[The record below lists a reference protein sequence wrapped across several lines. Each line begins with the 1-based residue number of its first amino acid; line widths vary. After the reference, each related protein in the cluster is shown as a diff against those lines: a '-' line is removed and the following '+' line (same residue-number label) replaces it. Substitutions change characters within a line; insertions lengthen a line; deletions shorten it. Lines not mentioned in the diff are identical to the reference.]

1 MRKRTELI
9 FQVAIEKAM
18 NDSAPVRRLTEPAC
32 TMKGS
37 SFICQHAAWKTT
49 LGAAHGLSEKALGLA
64 AKFYLSSRIRTQNR
78 LYLPGMS

>member
-1 MRKRTELI
+1 MHDER
-9 FQVAIEKAM
+9 
-18 NDSAPVRRLTEPAC
+18 
-32 TMKGS
+32 S

-49 LGAAHGLSEKALGLA
+49 LGAAHDLSEKALDLA